1 MPHDSVTRG
10 TAAPSSRWHFP
21 DVDGRGPYAT
31 SLAVLNTSD
40 RDAEVTAT
48 LYFARRP
55 PVSRSFAVGA
65 FLRRELSSADLG
77 IAPDESAAVSIRS
90 TAPVVAERVT
100 AGTAEAGGWRRAA
113 AGVTWTGTEWWFA
126 TRGPLHPGVGGPMQS
141 TDFVIANLSSTPAR
155 VMVSSF
161 ERQPGYMGGSRP
173 YEFVLDIDPERVV
186 RVPVASAPLAGV
198 RYIGADAVTVTS
210 VAHDGHPAAAIIVER
225 TDYLGGAGVA
235 RASASSIIGNVV
247 R

>member
-1 MPHDSVTRG
+1 
-10 TAAPSSRWHFP
+10 
-21 DVDGRGPYAT
+21 
-31 SLAVLNTSD
+31 
-40 RDAEVTAT
+40 
-48 LYFARRP
+48 
-55 PVSRSFAVGA
+55 
-65 FLRRELSSADLG
+65 
-77 IAPDESAAVSIRS
+77 
-90 TAPVVAERVT
+90 
-100 AGTAEAGGWRRAA
+100 
-113 AGVTWTGTEWWFA
+113 
-126 TRGPLHPGVGGPMQS
+126 
-141 TDFVIANLSSTPAR
+141 
-155 VMVSSF
+155 MVSSF

-225 TDYLGGAGVA
+225 TDYLGVAGVA